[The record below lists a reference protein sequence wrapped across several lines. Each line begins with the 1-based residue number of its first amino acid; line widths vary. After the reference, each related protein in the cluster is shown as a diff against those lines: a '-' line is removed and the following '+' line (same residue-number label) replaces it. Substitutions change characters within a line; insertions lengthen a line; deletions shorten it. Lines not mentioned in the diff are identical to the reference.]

1 MLKHVTMVGALLA
14 LGAAPV
20 AAQQQEA
27 VLQRMRVAGAD
38 FDVVLAIPKSPPR
51 TLDNL
56 NMSPDALIMHL
67 TGGQL
72 AVAFEDPREMVK
84 AAESLRS
91 SVSSFHCVSKDSVS
105 KDSKSC
111 TPLAL
116 YVVPKG
122 E

>member
-1 MLKHVTMVGALLA
+1 MLKHVTILCALLA
-14 LGAAPV
+14 LGTAPT
-20 AAQQQEA
+20 AAQQREA
-27 VLQRMRVAGAD
+27 GLQRMRVPGAD
-38 FDVVLAIPKSPPR
+38 VDIVLAIPKSPPR
-51 TLDNL
+51 MLGDL

-72 AVAFEDPREMVK
+72 VVAFEDPIEMVK
-84 AAESLRS
+84 AADTLRS
-91 SVSSFHCVSKDSVS
+91 SVSSFHCET

-122 E
+122 D

>member
-1 MLKHVTMVGALLA
+1 MLKHVTILGALLA
-14 LGAAPV
+14 LGAAPS
-20 AAQQQEA
+20 AAQQREA
-27 VLQRMRVAGAD
+27 ELQRMRVAGAD

-51 TLDNL
+51 MLDDL

-72 AVAFEDPREMVK
+72 VVAFEDPIEMVK
-84 AAESLRS
+84 AADSLRS

-105 KDSKSC
+105 KESKSC